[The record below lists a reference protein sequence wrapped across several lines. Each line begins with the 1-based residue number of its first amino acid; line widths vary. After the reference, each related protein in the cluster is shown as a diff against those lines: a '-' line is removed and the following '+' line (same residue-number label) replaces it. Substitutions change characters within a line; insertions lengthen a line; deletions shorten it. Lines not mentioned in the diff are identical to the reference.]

1 MTNNP
6 IRHGSLS
13 PEFALLGF
21 LYKQASYGYDLYQ
34 QLVTELGFVWHI
46 SQSQT
51 YNILKRLEIQGDI
64 SSTLLEQDK
73 LPSRLDLQ
81 LTRQG
86 RERFIK
92 WLSTPTGHSVR
103 VIRMEFLTR
112 LYFVQKIA
120 PRNIP
125 AMIDQQS
132 VEINATLA
140 RLELDQADLPA
151 DQIFNRLSLQLRIQQ
166 LRSALNW
173 MDECRKA
180 LA

>member
-1 MTNNP
+1 MTNIP

-21 LYKQASYGYDLYQ
+21 LYEQASYGYDLHQ
-34 QLVTELGFVWHI
+34 QLVNALGFVWHI

-51 YNILKRLEIQGDI
+51 YNILKRLENQGDV

-73 LPSRLDLQ
+73 LPPRLVLQ

-92 WLSTPTGHSVR
+92 WLGTPTGHGVR

-112 LYFVQKIA
+112 LYFIKKISV
-120 PRNIP
+120 RKIP

-140 RLELDQADLPA
+140 RLELDQAGLPA

-166 LRSALNW
+166 LHSVLNW